1 MESLIDEG
9 FKVVIVSTSALG
21 LDESYLGKV
30 IDTDILEK
38 LVIQNKKY
46 GVHIAGEGGE
56 YETFVIDAPTFK
68 KKLII
73 EKSKKI
79 IENLNGVL
87 LIDSIVFENKS

>member
-1 MESLIDEG
+1 
-9 FKVVIVSTSALG
+9 
-21 LDESYLGKV
+21 
-30 IDTDILEK
+30 
-38 LVIQNKKY
+38 VIQNKKY

-56 YETFVIDAPTFK
+56 YETFVIDAPIFK

>member
-1 MESLIDEG
+1 M
-9 FKVVIVSTSALG
+9 
-21 LDESYLGKV
+21 
-30 IDTDILEK
+30 ILEK
-38 LVIQNKKY
+38 LKLLNKKY

-56 YETFVIDAPTFK
+56 YETFVTDAPIFK

-87 LIDSIVFENKS
+87 VIESVSFEDKL